1 MIEVVLGSRQNEGV
15 LNGCLFE
22 RTRGI
27 HMDLSNLSQETQTY
41 MTQMMERRSRSGI
54 LDLEV
59 CQEILEHGR
68 NTQSD
73 AVYGIGCY
81 FMAEYYWRD
90 RQEDK
95 TMRYLTEST
104 KCFLTEGLYELLS
117 RSYNMMGHVSANRD
131 NRVAALNYFYMA
143 LQYAE
148 KCGLIY
154 ERGMVNYNIGF
165 MLMSMKRFKQAMEH
179 CERAID
185 LYARSGDSFYRSY
198 NIVLGM
204 QLCGSCY
211 LKLGRV
217 EKALALLEQIEKM
230 QNSQPDRSFPE
241 INIIS
246 FHAECAAAKGDKA
259 VFLEGVRD
267 VIEIVRQQQ
276 GIEDAADNLESLM
289 ELLFQFEEYELLDEL
304 FRIMEEKGLEDSP
317 LLFMSL
323 YPYRSESLL
332 KQQRTEEYLD
342 CTRRYFEAYEK
353 ERRGYKLGTARVMEL
368 QDELREVE
376 QAQARI
382 SADNRRLASI
392 ALYDSMTK
400 LANRNRINEYLS
412 ERFEEAQKNNGLL
425 GVEIMDIDY
434 FKDFNDTYGH
444 LAGDECLQAVAG
456 ILQKAQKKGKVFCGR
471 YGGDEFVVIY
481 SGMSVGDIENVAQK
495 IQDQVR
501 GLAIPHEKSECS
513 DIVTISQ
520 GIFVNVPDKER
531 HEWDFNSMADITL
544 YQAKRDGRNRY
555 RIQAEFK

>member
-1 MIEVVLGSRQNEGV
+1 
-15 LNGCLFE
+15 
-22 RTRGI
+22 
-27 HMDLSNLSQETQTY
+27 MDMSSLSQETQIY
-41 MTQMMERRSRSGI
+41 MMQMIERRDRSGI

-59 CQEILEHGR
+59 CQEILDHGR
-68 NTQSD
+68 ETESD
-73 AVYGIGCY
+73 AVYGLGCY
-81 FMAEYYWRD
+81 YLAEYYWRD

-117 RSYNMMGHVSANRD
+117 RSYNMMGHVSDSRD

-165 MLMSMKRFKQAMEH
+165 MLFCMKRFKQAVEH

-185 LYARSGDSFYRSY
+185 LYAGSEDSFYRSH
-198 NIVLGM
+198 NIILGM

-211 LKLGRV
+211 LKLGKV
-217 EKALALLEQIEKM
+217 EEALGLLEQIEKM
-230 QNSQPDRSFPE
+230 RSSQPDRSYPE

-246 FHAECAAAKGDKA
+246 FRAECAAAKGDQA
-259 VFLEGVRD
+259 AFLEGVRD
-267 VIEIVRQQQ
+267 VIEIVQQQ
-276 GIEDAADNLESLM
+276 QRIGDVADNVESLM
-289 ELLFQFEEYELLDEL
+289 ELLFGFEEYELLDEL
-304 FRIMEEKGLEDSP
+304 FRVMEEKGLEDSP
-317 LLFMSL
+317 MLFMSL

-332 KQQRTEEYLD
+332 KQGRTEEYID
-342 CTRRYFEAYEK
+342 CTCRYFEAYEK
-353 ERRGYKLGTARVMEL
+353 ERRGYRLGTARVMEL

-382 SADNRRLASI
+382 SADNRRLAAI

-412 ERFEEAQKNNGLL
+412 ERFEEAQKNKRLL
-425 GVEIMDIDY
+425 GVEIMDIDC
-434 FKDFNDTYGH
+434 FKGFNDTYGH

-456 ILQKAQKKGKVFCGR
+456 ILRKAQKKGKVFCGR

-481 SGMSVGDIENVAQK
+481 SGMSIQEIENVAQK
-495 IQDQVR
+495 IQDQIR
-501 GLAIPHEKSECS
+501 SLSIPHEKSDCS
-513 DIVTISQ
+513 NIVTVSQ
-520 GIFVNVPDKER
+520 GIFASVPAKDK
-531 HEWDFNSMADITL
+531 HEWDFNAMADITL

-555 RIQAEFK
+555 RMQTEYM